1 MAQVALPTFFVGVRF
16 DYGAN
21 TDTNDANVDYDDVTA
36 DVRGIV
42 IDIGKSRE
50 LESYRPATAS
60 VVLDNRA
67 RDYDPLNLSGP
78 YTSGGVT
85 QVTPGRR
92 IRIEATHPTTSTV
105 YPLFNGIVRQWDL
118 GYNRTDATTIAR
130 ASDQLT
136 DLAGINITKTTS
148 SGLSSV
154 AVGEIMSEAGIT
166 RYDAQTGKSTLQ
178 STAFVNESALSALL
192 LVEDSEQGA
201 VYCSPDGRIQ
211 VDNRHAILTETR
223 SKTSQAT
230 FGSGNLT
237 ISEIEIE
244 YASDLIKNDI
254 TATRNGGTA
263 QNAKDTTSI
272 AAYAKHSYAL
282 SNMMISNDAG
292 AADVAKFLLAV
303 YKNPE
308 VRIRSITIDPQRH
321 ADLMTQALSREL
333 RDRVTVTYAPPGG
346 GSAITQEVF
355 IAGIR
360 HEFTAGRMRTRFV
373 FESSTYRGGFW
384 VLGTSTLGETTA
396 LGF

>member
-1 MAQVALPTFFVGVRF
+1 MPAIFTGIRF

-21 TDTNDANVDYDDVTA
+21 TDTNDADGDYDDVSD

-42 IDIGKSRE
+42 IEMGKSRE
-50 LESYRPATAS
+50 LEAYRPSTAS
-60 VVLDNRA
+60 VILDNRA
-67 RDYDPLNLSGP
+67 RAYDPLNLAGP
-78 YTSGGVT
+78 NVSGGVT

-92 IRIEATHPTTSTV
+92 LRIKATHPTTSTV
-105 YPLFNGIVRQWDL
+105 YSLFNGIIRQWDL
-118 GYNRTDATTIAR
+118 GYNRTDATTTAR

-154 AVGEIMSEAGIT
+154 AVGEIMTEAGIT
-166 RYDAQTGKSTLQ
+166 RYDAQTGKSSLQ
-178 STAFVNESALSALL
+178 STAFVNQPVLTALL
-192 LVEDSEQGA
+192 QVEDSEQGA
-201 VYCSPDGRIQ
+201 VYCSTDGRVQ

-254 TATRNGGTA
+254 TATRAGGVA
-263 QNAKDTTSI
+263 QNVQDATSI

-282 SNMMISNDAG
+282 SSMMISTDAG
-292 AADVAKFLLAV
+292 AADVAQYLLAV
-303 YKNPE
+303 YKSPE
-308 VRIRSITIDPQRH
+308 VRIRSITLDPQRH
-321 ADLMTQALSREL
+321 ADLMTQALAREL

-360 HEFTAGRMRTRFV
+360 HEFTAGRMRTKFT
-373 FESSTYRGGFW
+373 FESTTYRGGFW
-384 VLGTSTLGETTA
+384 ILGTSTLGETTV